1 MACHSHYSELGSLYI
16 NLIFQQPWKGGTIL
30 SSFSLMK
37 KLSRH
42 LPKVAQPGKSRVEF
56 EAKLSGSRVHMCNS
70 YATFTACVLH
80 HHSSEL

>member
-1 MACHSHYSELGSLYI
+1 MKHFIYQL
-16 NLIFQQPWKGGTIL
+16 NLLATLERRYYFIFIFSDEEAE
-30 SSFSLMK
+30 SSS
-37 KLSRH
+37 H

-70 YATFTACVLH
+70 YATFTACVVH